1 MKLRFSPR
9 AVENIVEAA
18 DFLRARNP
26 AAAERVRAAIYDTLQ
41 TLILFPQAGR
51 GQDAEGVRKIVT
63 KRYSYLIYY
72 TVDLATEEIIIL
84 SVKHP
89 ARDRE
94 YADK

>member
-18 DFLRARNP
+18 DFLRGRNP
-26 AAAERVRAAIYDTLQ
+26 AAAEHVRAAIYDALQ

-51 GQDAEGVRKIVT
+51 EQDAEGVRKIVT

-72 TVDLATEEIIIL
+72 TVDLAAEEIIIL